1 MHESVFYYISQK
13 IEDFGSCKFWCI
25 GKVIASLKFCSWIL
39 KSVVKVLDVL
49 NNTAQVI
56 EYFYPSSVDMQ
67 TLWQLET
74 DESFDQRSRHI
85 YTVCTA
91 PLNLPK
97 PRSHSSNLQPKCCP
111 ISGIQF
117 HGQSFRT
124 SSFLKMKWEFSKLN
138 LSSSTGT
145 HMGFIFL
152 YVLVWVG
159 ATEGIISSN
168 GWHFYQKCQILNSI
182 EMDDDVIYIILLN
195 NYCLF

>member
-1 MHESVFYYISQK
+1 
-13 IEDFGSCKFWCI
+13 
-25 GKVIASLKFCSWIL
+25 
-39 KSVVKVLDVL
+39 
-49 NNTAQVI
+49 
-56 EYFYPSSVDMQ
+56 MQ

-138 LSSSTGT
+138 LSSCTGT

-182 EMDDDVIYIILLN
+182 EMDDDVIYIILLD